1 MAEHPINNLMQTTLE
16 KIKELVDASTVVGE
30 PIQCGAA
37 TIIPVSKI
45 SYGFASGGSDLPAK
59 KDGEFFG
66 GGGGAGASVTPVGF
80 IVITGSD
87 VKLLQVDEHRDSAG
101 KLIDM
106 APGLIDK
113 VRDCFA
119 KKDESAISECADDS
133 DAITVNHGKNSVKV
147 SPRSKL
153 LGRK

>member
-16 KIKELVDASTVVGE
+16 KIKELVDASTVVGD
-30 PIQCGAA
+30 PIQCGTA

-59 KDGEFFG
+59 KEGEFFG
-66 GGGGAGASVTPVGF
+66 GGGGAGATVAPVGF
-80 IVITGSD
+80 IVITENE

-119 KKDESAISECADDS
+119 KKDTVVPAEGDDS